1 MRGGGSSR
9 TAWTQPVDV
18 VEALRRRWE
27 TGVLPRALA
36 DGQQWV
42 PFSFAVRGPTARQIA
57 ETPDAVRSWL
67 ELWQPSVGRPW
78 RVQTTVATAP
88 GAARLAADAAIA
100 AAADGAQDSGDPDGP
115 DTEPGVLRIPEAV
128 WIDEPASAWTLLQV
142 QPDVAWLTERL
153 DTAAR
158 ETPRLREWMGA
169 YPLRVLALRDDWD
182 TLMATVVWISRQ
194 SRRDLYLRQ
203 VDVPGVDTRFLE
215 RHRNVLT
222 DLLDRQLPTG
232 RIDRTAARAEFE
244 QRFGFR
250 RRPTFVRFRPLR
262 GDQRFAGLPDLSV
275 RSEDFAALA
284 PIGARV
290 MIVENE
296 ASYLAAPD
304 LTDTVLVLG
313 SAALA
318 GDGVTVPPW
327 LVERELLYWG
337 DIDTHGFAVLD
348 RLRHRHPRVRS
359 LLMDRATLHEH
370 RGHWGREDS
379 PKVVMLDR
387 LDDEEQST
395 YREITENVHGP
406 SVRLDS
412 ERVRMSALYRALRLP
427 LGGPS

>member
-1 MRGGGSSR
+1 MMRGGGSSR

-36 DGQQWV
+36 DGQQWA

-67 ELWQPSVGRPW
+67 ELWRPSVGRPW
-78 RVQTTVATAP
+78 RVQTTAAAAP
-88 GAARLAADAAIA
+88 GAARLADLTEDADPAEGSDAA
-100 AAADGAQDSGDPDGP
+100 
-115 DTEPGVLRIPEAV
+115 VLRIPEAV
-128 WIDEPASAWTLLQV
+128 WIDEPATAWTLLQV

-169 YPLRVLALRDDWD
+169 YPLRVLALRDEWD

-194 SRRDLYLRQ
+194 SRKDLYLRQ
-203 VDVPGVDTRFLE
+203 IDVPGVDTRFLE

-275 RSEDFAALA
+275 RSDDFAALA

-290 MIVENE
+290 MAVENE
-296 ASYLAAPD
+296 ATYLAVPD
-304 LTDTVLVLG
+304 LTDTVIVLG

-318 GDGVTVPPW
+318 ADGVAVPPW
-327 LVERELLYWG
+327 LAERELLYWG

-359 LLMDRATLHEH
+359 LLMDRTTLAEH
-370 RGHWGREDS
+370 RGHWSREDS

-387 LDDEEQST
+387 LDDEEQLT
-395 YREITENVHGP
+395 YREITDNVHGP
-406 SVRLDS
+406 AVRLDS

>member
-1 MRGGGSSR
+1 MRGTGPSR

-42 PFSFAVRGPTARQIA
+42 PVSFAVRGPTARQIR
-57 ETPDAVRSWL
+57 ENPDAVRAWL
-67 ELWQPSVGRPW
+67 ELWRPSVGRPW
-78 RVQTTVATAP
+78 RIQATTAVAP
-88 GAARLAADAAIA
+88 GAAALAAVADAADATDDD
-100 AAADGAQDSGDPDGP
+100 AADG
-115 DTEPGVLRIPEAV
+115 GVLRIPETV
-128 WIDEPASAWTLLQV
+128 WVDEPTTAWTLLQV
-142 QPDVAWLTERL
+142 QPEVAWLTERL

-194 SRRDLYLRQ
+194 SRKDLSLRQ
-203 VDVPGVDTRFLE
+203 IDVPGVDLRFLE
-215 RHRNVLT
+215 RHRGILT
-222 DLLDRQLPTG
+222 DLLDRQLPAG
-232 RIDRTAARAEFE
+232 RIDKSAPRADFE

-250 RRPTFVRFRPLR
+250 RRPSFVRFRPLR

-275 RSEDFAALA
+275 RVEDFATLA

-290 MIVENE
+290 LIVENE
-296 ASYLAAPD
+296 ASYLAVPD
-304 LTDTVLVLG
+304 LTDTILVLG
-313 SAALA
+313 S
-318 GDGVTVPPW
+318 TVLTGEGATTPPW
-327 LVERELLYWG
+327 LTERELLYWG

-359 LLMDRATLHEH
+359 LLMDRATLLDH
-370 RGHWGREDS
+370 RGHWSREDS
-379 PKVVMLDR
+379 PKVVLLDR
-387 LDDEEQST
+387 LDDEEQQT
-395 YREITENVHGP
+395 YREITDNVHGP
-406 SVRLDS
+406 AVRLDS
-412 ERVRMSALYRALRLP
+412 ERVRMSALHRALRLP